1 MTKQNNRLKKKMW
14 ARGVWRE
21 KIFAEE
27 KMLEHNGFC
36 AQAKPQTD

>member
-1 MTKQNNRLKKKMW
+1 MRKKKQSIKKKCER
-14 ARGVWRE
+14 AGYDGK
-21 KIFAEE
+21 KIFAGG